1 MVPASTRLVR
11 LPSTSHR
18 TCIILNPAAKSERA
32 RQLAKKVQQIA
43 RGAVI
48 KFTEGPGD
56 AEAKAERAVQQGFHT
71 IVAAGGDGTINE
83 VVNGLEDAP
92 VNLGILPIG
101 SVNVFAME
109 LGIPSNL
116 ESAWRIIQGGH
127 VRLIDVATANNHR
140 FVQLAG
146 VGLDAEI
153 VEKTD
158 WNAKRMLGPLSYIL
172 TATQVINRKPP
183 KLKIIAEN
191 GSSFQG
197 SFVLIGNGRFYGGPF
212 EIFKNAKLDDG
223 LLDVCIF
230 EQMNP
235 LALIR
240 YLQGIMTGSHTKFD
254 DVKHF
259 KTNQVIIESEDQV
272 PVEVD
277 GELLGHLPCE
287 FRVRKHQLRVLVP

>member
-1 MVPASTRLVR
+1 MNRI
-11 LPSTSHR
+11 
-18 TCIILNPAAKSERA
+18 CIILNPAAKSERA
-32 RQLAKKVQQIA
+32 KGLSRKVQQIA
-43 RGAVI
+43 KGAVI
-48 KFTEGPGD
+48 KYTEGPGD
-56 AEAKAERAVQQGFHT
+56 AEAKAERAIQQGFDT

-83 VVNGLEDAP
+83 IVNGIDGAN

-101 SVNVFAME
+101 TINVFAIE
-109 LGIPSNL
+109 LGIPTQV
-116 ESAWRIIQGGH
+116 EEAWQVIQRGK
-127 VRLIDVATANNHR
+127 VKAIDLATANDHR

-158 WNAKRMLGPLSYIL
+158 VQAKKMLGPLSYVL
-172 TATQVINRKPP
+172 TATQVMTRKPP
-183 KLKIIAEN
+183 KLRIITEQ
-191 GSSFQG
+191 SQILRG

-212 EIFKNAKLDDG
+212 EIFKNARIDDG
-223 LLDVCIF
+223 FLDVCVF

-235 LALIR
+235 LAIAR
-240 YLQGIMTGSHTKFD
+240 YLQGILTGSHTKFD

-259 KTNQVIIESEDQV
+259 KTTRVLIESDELV

-287 FRVRKHQLRVLVP
+287 FSIKRRALNVIVP